1 MSARDAATRQAAV
14 VNAVEVVVDEVAL
27 ELPLEPRVARI
38 QVAGEG
44 GAPALREDRLV
55 QGLDVPVRL
64 RTSGVDVRDPGAQ
77 ALERRVEE
85 RTLELVAVVGED
97 ALEPPAGGLELARDP
112 AGELRGLLGG
122 RVALPADDEL
132 GPGEGGVDVDRAQL
146 PDRALAAAQA
156 PDVETVDADQLA
168 RALDLDVLHV
178 GQLLELSNSPH
189 QPLGGRGERGAD
201 ADEPP
206 AANGLR
212 HALQFELAYELELEA
227 ALRQSNPALADIHLA
242 RGATDSSRW
251 AMIRRRR
258 GRRSPRARRYRPR
271 ARCRNR

>member
-168 RALDLDVLHV
+168 RA
-178 GQLLELSNSPH
+178 
-189 QPLGGRGERGAD
+189 GAR
-201 ADEPP
+201 PRC
-206 AANGLR
+206 AA
-212 HALQFELAYELELEA
+212 
-227 ALRQSNPALADIHLA
+227 
-242 RGATDSSRW
+242 
-251 AMIRRRR
+251 
-258 GRRSPRARRYRPR
+258 RRSAPRAQQLAPSASRRARRTRSGRRR
-271 ARCRNR
+271 AAGRERAPP